1 MSLNP
6 LNNPKDL
13 VPSQKNL
20 REVKADKATKL
31 QGDHNGNF
39 TLYIAYTSKAKQDQK
54 TWRYCQTEG
63 RKMPVNGF
71 PYYSKAIGKPEPTP
85 TEVLERFIKI
95 IRQWA
100 GLNDMMSHAII
111 YWNVNRGG
119 RVNLYHKEKNIEY
132 TFAENKQLMFF
143 DSRGNTSNSAYKML
157 NAPIL
162 HPEEVSLEKLNA
174 YYNRLRHDK
183 VGEEQ
188 AKSVFRYFEYYFGS
202 WEISKSPLVAEVSTD
217 TPEELK
223 PNVQPQQASEP
234 AQDIQQASQEPNE
247 SRQEPQ
253 GYVKFPTLPAL
264 SNQQPA
270 QQASQDFYANTS
282 KYEPKQR
289 QRAFKPLTQE
299 EREAVNKDRENIKK
313 ENFLRELVYSSANIK
328 EKVEWYEYTL
338 KEKITAPELEKKL
351 NSYKNG

>member
-223 PNVQPQQASEP
+223 PNVQPQQASHEP
-234 AQDIQQASQEPNE
+234 AQEPKPQQVSIAEQVRANTEQYKSLPPLKKPSAKAVTKEEKNE
-247 SRQEPQ
+247 LQKTIEQGRRQ
-253 GYVKFPTLPAL
+253 
-264 SNQQPA
+264 A
-270 QQASQDFYANTS
+270 QQKDKFLQELANTQTS
-282 KYEPKQR
+282 IREKLQMYKQ
-289 QRAFKPLTQE
+289 AYPTDKMNEGFLQE
-299 EREAVNKDRENIKK
+299 I
-313 ENFLRELVYSSANIK
+313 
-328 EKVEWYEYTL
+328 
-338 KEKITAPELEKKL
+338 L
-351 NSYKNG
+351 NSYKNENG